1 MAEKENNNNFF
12 GKFDNKYV
20 RGGAAALI
28 AAYVAKEDPYLLE
41 GFAEGLEEKQKA
53 DRETRNAIIKAAT
66 DAKMRFKAEDLKR
79 RKKRRADVEPSIKM
93 AKENGINPVVAAKA
107 SEAGMLDTLIKFK
120 IANPT
125 YDVNALYTVSEDYKD
140 KVSGLTHSQ
149 IIESLVGKGQKYNEI
164 VDSVQAPKITNPLRK
179 FVQGTDR
186 DTDIVSDI
194 KTRFAA
200 MDVEKEEDI
209 VDVDLSKIQPT
220 TKGQELMAK
229 FLGKDEK
236 TKTQTER
243 DLKNFTSSFMNIELK
258 YDRATGENVF
268 SSDDINNVKYA
279 NLVTKHFVNEVES
292 MVKDPNSPAFM
303 NREVALSL
311 INNKYLEYN
320 DDTGLREIRFDKIN
334 EQYDNPIIPEGWTP
348 STTTKQQIAKSKGK
362 KESGGDGDG
371 KKVTTSGNKTID
383 KIVKQW
389 NKDKLDRYEAYGKN
403 KNNSQYKRFVR
414 IQGKAKQKEIE
425 ALGGNPNLISLEY

>member
-1 MAEKENNNNFF
+1 MSEEENNNNFF
-12 GKFDNKYV
+12 SKFDNKYV

-28 AAYVAKEDPYLLE
+28 AAYAAKEDPYLLQ
-41 GFAEGLEEKQKA
+41 GFAEGIEEKQKA

-79 RKKRRADVEPSIKM
+79 RKKRRAEIEPSIKM
-93 AKENGINPVVAAKA
+93 AKENDINPVVAAKA
-107 SEAGMLDTLIKFK
+107 SEAGMLETIIKFK
-120 IANPT
+120 IDNPT
-125 YDVNALYTVSEDYKD
+125 YNVNTLYTISDDYKD
-140 KVSGLTHSQ
+140 KVNGLTHSQ
-149 IIESLVGKGQKYNEI
+149 IMDSLVGKGQKYNEI

-209 VDVDLSKIQPT
+209 IDLDLSKIQPT
-220 TKGQELMAK
+220 PEGKELIAK
-229 FLGKDEK
+229 FLRKDEK

-243 DLKNFTSSFMNIELK
+243 DLKNFTSSFMNIDLK

-279 NLVTKHFVNEVES
+279 NLVTKHFVDEVES
-292 MVKDPNSPAFM
+292 MVKDPNSPAFR

-320 DDTGLREIRFDKIN
+320 DETGLREIRFDKIN
-334 EQYDNPIIPEGWTP
+334 EQYDNPIIPKGWTP
-348 STTTKQQIAKSKGK
+348 STTDKKQIEKAKA
-362 KESGGDGDG
+362 KEGGGDGDG
-371 KKVTTSGNKTID
+371 KKVNTSGNKTVD
-383 KIVKQW
+383 AIVKKW
-389 NKDKLDRYEAYGKN
+389 NEDKLERYEAYGKN
-403 KNNSQYKRFVR
+403 KNNSAYRNYVR
-414 IQGKAKQKEIE
+414 IQGRAKQKEIE